1 MEARTPRK
9 DRCAK
14 DHGAPNHISK
24 TVLSTVTLAH
34 LRRLELVIG
43 QGGTTDGDTLAES
56 SRPQVVVTCRRSM

>member
-24 TVLSTVTLAH
+24 TVLSTVHLGPPLSTLDH
-34 LRRLELVIG
+34 SYIDLCNETMKIVREVI
-43 QGGTTDGDTLAES
+43 L
-56 SRPQVVVTCRRSM
+56 